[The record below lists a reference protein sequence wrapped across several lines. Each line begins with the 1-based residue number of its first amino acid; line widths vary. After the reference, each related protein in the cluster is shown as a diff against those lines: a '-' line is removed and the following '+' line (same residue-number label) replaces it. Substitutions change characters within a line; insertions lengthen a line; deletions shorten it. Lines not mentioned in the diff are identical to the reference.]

1 MSGAFK
7 DSFTKEDTKED
18 VLGYDDTAFYYF
30 VVSVLTCVALP
41 WTIAFIDSFVRRGHD
56 ADSEYPRK
64 STEGSTLRYCK
75 TAAMVEKVDKSR
87 SDARK
92 FTPTA
97 AVSSLVQFIVLSIMW
112 ACIFGTMTQLG
123 HEKEIQK
130 FDPFVILDVPPS
142 ASGSAI
148 KRAYRK
154 FSLIYH
160 PDKNPDDP
168 LAASRF
174 IQITKAYQALT
185 DDIAKRNW
193 EKYGNPD
200 GPQTTKVGI
209 GLPRF
214 LLEKENHLMILCSFF
229 FVIVFLVP
237 ITFICYYQNAKNFA
251 ANGAMIETLQFL
263 GYYIGESARAKHGPE
278 LLAACAE
285 SRLMGTRPTDNA
297 DIKKLGGHV
306 IEHKKRVFTFPA
318 VMKNQYLTWAHM
330 QRRHSLMTPPLR
342 KDLDELLGH
351 SMKVTQAMIEVAC
364 MREWFGTAQGMI
376 EFRRCLVQGLDIKSS
391 QLLQIPHF
399 SDKEVDLFQKAS
411 PPVTTLS
418 EFLALEPDER
428 KKLSQLGDTELL
440 DVEAFCGH
448 IGKTLIKAHIGVE
461 DESEII
467 VGDVATVKV
476 QMCRKHLASDEAL
489 GPVSAPL
496 FPGAKFEEWWL
507 FLVDSGAKERIVHF
521 ERVLDLE
528 RCLEEKLRFQ
538 VTKAGENKLVLYAMC
553 DAYAGMDHRIEL
565 TFTAYAEDEMMRKM
579 PVHQEDEDLDLQ
591 PTLFQQWMGD
601 FKGDESTLS
610 VKRRRMGK
618 GNVEDSVVVLAT
630 DQRLNWMHATHFFTV
645 AEVSAVMFDHI
656 RHLGSCCHFH
666 AQGRRLVRICD
677 AMAGYER
684 GAPSQV
690 VQNSL
695 QARLDQKEIPKW
707 ICDCGAANLSTWSHC
722 TKCSKPR
729 PEDREMRMQARAV
742 QGLGR
747 GGGYFERTTTEQR
760 GCEDLRKVK
769 GGLDI
774 YGRTRTDSPK
784 LSPSTPPSTGP
795 ADGPRNS
802 LAPVGTLP
810 TKTDRQKA
818 ALERLRAPKK
828 KRDDLSPPRTRVYRE
843 KSSRSRSIER
853 RRESRLRMLDRP
865 TTKAGMFRTKT
876 FQDGGYHYFL
886 RLDIDLFFV
895 EAPVLDP
902 FQHMADHGCVMVY
915 DRLSREAPG
924 CFDDFNHR
932 CQEFLDMIEYDG
944 QPDGDILQV
953 GYGPAAAG
961 GQWTIG
967 DVRLFTSPP
976 YLQFADYFASGI
988 YTHRWADQLILL
1000 RGAALFGPRVE
1011 LGQARGCRD
1020 DHKDDV
1026 DTDAILRVQEL
1037 VGRNVKL
1044 LQMQEL
1050 ISDATSE
1057 SFAEGD
1063 V

>member
-41 WTIAFIDSFVRRGHD
+41 WTIAFVDSFVRRGHD

-64 STEGSTLRYCK
+64 STEGSTLRYCR
-75 TAAMVEKVDKSR
+75 TAAMVEKVEKSR

-130 FDPFVILDVPPS
+130 FDPFVILDVPPA
-142 ASGSAI
+142 ASGAAI

-263 GYYIGESARAKHGPE
+263 GYYIAESARAKHGPE

-318 VMKNQYLTWAHM
+318 VMKNQYLIWAHM

-399 SDKEVDLFQKAS
+399 SDKEVDLCQKAS

-448 IGKTLIKAHIGVE
+448 IGQTLIKAHIGVE

-476 QMCRKHLASDEAL
+476 QMCRKHLARDEAL

-601 FKGDESTLS
+601 FKGDESEEE
-610 VKRRRMGK
+610 
-618 GNVEDSVVVLAT
+618 ED
-630 DQRLNWMHATHFFTV
+630 
-645 AEVSAVMFDHI
+645 
-656 RHLGSCCHFH
+656 G
-666 AQGRRLVRICD
+666 
-677 AMAGYER
+677 ER
-684 GAPSQV
+684 
-690 VQNSL
+690 
-695 QARLDQKEIPKW
+695 
-707 ICDCGAANLSTWSHC
+707 
-722 TKCSKPR
+722 
-729 PEDREMRMQARAV
+729 
-742 QGLGR
+742 
-747 GGGYFERTTTEQR
+747 
-760 GCEDLRKVK
+760 
-769 GGLDI
+769 
-774 YGRTRTDSPK
+774 
-784 LSPSTPPSTGP
+784 
-795 ADGPRNS
+795 
-802 LAPVGTLP
+802 
-810 TKTDRQKA
+810 
-818 ALERLRAPKK
+818 
-828 KRDDLSPPRTRVYRE
+828 
-843 KSSRSRSIER
+843 ER
-853 RRESRLRMLDRP
+853 RRFRGRAGHRSKDAGEGTHEAAKS
-865 TTKAGMFRTKT
+865 TKA
-876 FQDGGYHYFL
+876 
-886 RLDIDLFFV
+886 
-895 EAPVLDP
+895 
-902 FQHMADHGCVMVY
+902 
-915 DRLSREAPG
+915 
-924 CFDDFNHR
+924 
-932 CQEFLDMIEYDG
+932 
-944 QPDGDILQV
+944 
-953 GYGPAAAG
+953 
-961 GQWTIG
+961 
-967 DVRLFTSPP
+967 
-976 YLQFADYFASGI
+976 
-988 YTHRWADQLILL
+988 
-1000 RGAALFGPRVE
+1000 
-1011 LGQARGCRD
+1011 
-1020 DHKDDV
+1020 
-1026 DTDAILRVQEL
+1026 VQEDDEEDAD
-1037 VGRNVKL
+1037 ND
-1044 LQMQEL
+1044 
-1050 ISDATSE
+1050 SDASSSGSE
-1057 SFAEGD
+1057 
-1063 V
+1063 